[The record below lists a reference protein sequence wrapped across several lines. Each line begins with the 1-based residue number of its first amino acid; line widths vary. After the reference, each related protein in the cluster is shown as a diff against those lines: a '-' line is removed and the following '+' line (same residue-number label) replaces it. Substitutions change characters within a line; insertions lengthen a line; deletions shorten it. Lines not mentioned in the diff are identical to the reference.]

1 MASLR
6 LSVGG
11 KFASERAHRACF
23 LDRTR
28 RKLYK
33 NWIASRCQDICCL
46 RCLRGRTVVVFET
59 TAHYYRFFANESRR
73 GGSPLYE
80 KLSLGIADSPALQS
94 LTARRRRGQPSANLL
109 FGAVQYLLLGGI
121 DDPLKDYYPSLGGTR
136 PADDRAFGLFAAFCI
151 AHEAEIVD
159 IISRRATNTNEVGR
173 SALLL
178 PAFDFLA
185 RGTGAPL
192 GIVEIGSSA
201 GLNLNFDR
209 YGYRYTDAQGAAK
222 LERWTDAPFVLSCVL
237 EGPGVPQLGERP
249 PAVGSRIGLELY
261 PTDVGDPSERR
272 WLKALVWPERLDR
285 LAKLDGA
292 LKVAALHPPPPA
304 RGGDAVSN
312 LAAALAA
319 IPSGR
324 VRCVYHTVMAYQ
336 LSGEQHKRIH
346 EILFEASKTAPVW
359 RVTVEGEV
367 AQPNPTETFNPLKVS
382 RYFKGERQVKTLA
395 VCDPHGLS
403 MEWKG

>member
-1 MASLR
+1 
-6 LSVGG
+6 
-11 KFASERAHRACF
+11 
-23 LDRTR
+23 
-28 RKLYK
+28 
-33 NWIASRCQDICCL
+33 
-46 RCLRGRTVVVFET
+46 VVVFET
-59 TAHYYRFFANESRR
+59 NAHYYRFFANESRR

-80 KLSLGIADSPALQS
+80 ALSLGIADSPALQR
-94 LTARRRRGQPSANLL
+94 LTAGRRRGQPSANLI

-136 PADDRAFGLFAAFCI
+136 PADDRAFGRFAAFCA

-209 YGYRYTDAQGAAK
+209 YGYRYTDEQGAAK

-237 EGPGVPQLGERP
+237 EGPGVPQLGELP
-249 PAVGSRIGLELY
+249 PPIGSRIGLELY
-261 PTDVGDPSERR
+261 PTDVSDPNEQR

-292 LKVAALHPPPPA
+292 LKVAALHPPPV

-312 LAAALAA
+312 LAVALAE
-319 IPSGR
+319 IPSGH
-324 VRCVYHTVMAYQ
+324 VPCVYHTVMAYQ
-336 LSGEQHKRIH
+336 LSGEHHKRIH